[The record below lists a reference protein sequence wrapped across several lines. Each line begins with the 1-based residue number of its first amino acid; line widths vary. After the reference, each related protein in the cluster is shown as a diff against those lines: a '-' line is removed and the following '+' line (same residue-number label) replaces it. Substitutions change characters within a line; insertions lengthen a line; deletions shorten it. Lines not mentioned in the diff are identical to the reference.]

1 MSSCVVAGGAP
12 ETRHCSHLGCSESN
26 ERSGDQRAAAFGM
39 SLLFLPSASFAGSFL
54 SLSLSLRLSIE
65 AVEVRRGR
73 PQSLPSLSFSLWSPN
88 CCVTTGQTFRSL
100 SLGYLRPFTLT
111 LHGER
116 WRRQVA
122 TLLST
127 HAALRNTDVAPIS
140 PLSLSH
146 VHRDHHHRR
155 RRVGLT
161 RPTLNPR
168 LNTKRPLARSLAL
181 QTLGPASVAVS
192 VAAVGGN
199 WEGEGG
205 WSAPDF
211 PAGSARSEPT

>member
-1 MSSCVVAGGAP
+1 
-12 ETRHCSHLGCSESN
+12 
-26 ERSGDQRAAAFGM
+26 M
-39 SLLFLPSASFAGSFL
+39 SLLFLPSASFAGSF
-54 SLSLSLRLSIE
+54 LSLSLRLSIE

-73 PQSLPSLSFSLWSPN
+73 PQSLPSLSLSLWSPN

-100 SLGYLRPFTLT
+100 SLGYLGPFTLT
-111 LHGER
+111 LHGKRR

-122 TLLST
+122 TLQNT
-127 HAALRNTDVAPIS
+127 HATLRNTDVAPIS

-146 VHRDHHHRR
+146 VRRDHRHRR

-168 LNTKRPLARSLAL
+168 LNTKRPLARSLLAL